1 MNNKVY
7 DIANYFLGESV
18 PAVSTPG
25 AEVIRND
32 FGEKVLPHGFTAD
45 TTLLSDKEIEDAII
59 VMAQSSVRLLKS
71 YKNQLEDTLETVE
84 TLGQKNRAKDIKI
97 RLYMA
102 DEALKTIA
110 KQEDGTPID
119 N

>member
-1 MNNKVY
+1 MNKKVY

-18 PAVSTPG
+18 PAVSVPG
-25 AEVIRND
+25 GDVIRND
-32 FGEKVLPHGFTAD
+32 YGEKVLPHGFTSD

-59 VMAQSSVRLLKS
+59 VMAQSSIRLLKS
-71 YKNQLEDTLETVE
+71 YRNQLEDTLATVE
-84 TLGQKNRAKDIKI
+84 KLGQKNRVKDIKI
-97 RLYMA
+97 RLYMV
-102 DEALKTIA
+102 DEALATIA